1 MMTNKLLANMRAG
14 RRTSLC
20 QLYFPSATLVE
31 LMGMAGLDCVIFD
44 GEHGTFTPENLD
56 DLCRV
61 AELAG
66 VTPVARVPNI
76 ESSTIQSYLD
86 RGVLGVFAP
95 GIDTKGDAQKVV
107 DACRFHPIGKR
118 GIGGAPRWGAF
129 QDYASP
135 EQIEE
140 ANAQIV
146 VVAFLEHIAAMDN
159 IDEIMDVDGIDAYYV
174 GRADASLS
182 LGFPGEIDH
191 PKVKEFEARVREAA
205 HARGKAYFDE
215 VIVGQRATNFFLDG
229 ARAFLEANKEA
240 LS

>member
-1 MMTNKLLANMRAG
+1 MRTNTLLTNMKAG

-66 VTPVARVPNI
+66 VTPIARVPNI

-86 RGVLGVFAP
+86 RGVVGIFGP
-95 GIDTKGDAQKVV
+95 GIDTKEDARQLV

-118 GIGGAPRWGAF
+118 GIGGAPRWVAF
-129 QDYASP
+129 QDYASR
-135 EQIEE
+135 EQTEE

-159 IDEIMDVDGIDAYYV
+159 IDEIMEVDGIDAYYV
-174 GRADASLS
+174 GRADTSLS
-182 LGFPGEIDH
+182 LGVPGEIDH
-191 PKVKEFEARVREAA
+191 PKVREFEDRVREAA
-205 HARGKAYFDE
+205 HAHGKAYFDE

-240 LS
+240 LA

>member
-118 GIGGAPRWGAF
+118 GIGGAPRWVAF